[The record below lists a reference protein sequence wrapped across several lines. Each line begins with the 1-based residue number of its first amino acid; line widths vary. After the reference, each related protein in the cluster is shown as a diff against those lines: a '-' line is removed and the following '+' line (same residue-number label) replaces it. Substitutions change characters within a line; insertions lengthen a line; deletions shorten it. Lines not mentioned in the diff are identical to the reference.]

1 MADSLISR
9 ARGGS
14 STECGGTSSAG
25 GGWSRIRVGDAVGEG
40 FDAGQLC
47 EVRWE
52 IDVAHGHEGQLNVQ
66 TVSKDEADLL
76 QIGEV
81 YGLHLRR
88 L

>member
-1 MADSLISR
+1 MQPP
-9 ARGGS
+9 
-14 STECGGTSSAG
+14 AG
-25 GGWSRIRVGDAVGEG
+25 LFDDVVLLATLVSVSCH
-40 FDAGQLC
+40 FDAGLRC

-52 IDVAHGHEGQLNVQ
+52 IDGAHGHEGQLNVQ

>member
-1 MADSLISR
+1 MQPP
-9 ARGGS
+9 
-14 STECGGTSSAG
+14 AG
-25 GGWSRIRVGDAVGEG
+25 LFDDVVLLATLVSVSCH
-40 FDAGQLC
+40 FDAGQRC

-52 IDVAHGHEGQLNVQ
+52 IDGAHGNEGQLNVQ

-76 QIGEV
+76 QIGVV